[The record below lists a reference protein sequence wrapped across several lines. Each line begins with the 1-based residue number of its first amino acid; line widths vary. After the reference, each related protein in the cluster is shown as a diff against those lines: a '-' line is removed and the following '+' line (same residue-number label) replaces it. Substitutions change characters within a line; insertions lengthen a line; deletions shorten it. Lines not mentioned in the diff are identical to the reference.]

1 MRKQGEE
8 VKEECRKGGREEKCC
23 KENEGIKKIMKEK
36 RKILHDDF
44 RC

>member
-8 VKEECRKGGREEKCC
+8 DKEECRREARGEKCC

-36 RKILHDDF
+36 IMKALS
-44 RC
+44 